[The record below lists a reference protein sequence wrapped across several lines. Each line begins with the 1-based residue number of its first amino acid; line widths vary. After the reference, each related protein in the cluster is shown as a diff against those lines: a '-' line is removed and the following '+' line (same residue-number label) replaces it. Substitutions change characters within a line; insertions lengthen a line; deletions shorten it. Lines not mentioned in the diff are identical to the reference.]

1 MSFIQ
6 NESTDSNDIENQF
19 NNGIKMIVNAYETQT
34 TFLSNEVIKLS
45 KDLEQKQNK
54 INELQELCQTL
65 LNQKNSY
72 ENNIKNLST
81 ENEKI
86 KEQLNNLL
94 IENNELKRVKQNIL
108 ATIENTNNNNNN
120 NSIQIKHNSKTLEQI
135 YKNNSYKI
143 LNGRNKLKEEYN
155 NSQNNI
161 NNKSLGS
168 NGYSERLFRTTLKKG
183 KTPINVNNFFNQ
195 NNKFINNN
203 NNNKLDNIS
212 ISNEYIKN
220 KNNKSFSV
228 EKMLNKTYYNKHL
241 TKQNSPNKINYVN
254 NSFSQK
260 NINDDNNN
268 NDNNNNSNETDFFKK
283 CREIMS
289 STDYANMLDIVHMFN
304 SKQINKQDTYTN
316 ILEILQKGR
325 YNSLLEGFNNLFS

>member
-45 KDLEQKQNK
+45 KELEQKQNK
-54 INELQELCQTL
+54 INELEELCQKL

-81 ENEKI
+81 ENEKL
-86 KEQLNNLL
+86 KEQLNNIL

-108 ATIENTNNNNNN
+108 ATIENTNNNN
-120 NSIQIKHNSKTLEQI
+120 SIQIKHNTKTLEQI

-168 NGYSERLFRTTLKKG
+168 NGYTERLFKTTLKKG

-203 NNNKLDNIS
+203 NKLDNIS
-212 ISNEYIKN
+212 VNNEYIKN
-220 KNNKSFSV
+220 KNMKNFKSFSV
-228 EKMLNKTYYNKHL
+228 EKMLNKTYYKKNL
-241 TKQNSPNKINYVN
+241 TNQNSPNRINYTNNN

-260 NINDDNNN
+260 NIND
-268 NDNNNNSNETDFFKK
+268 NNNNSNENDFFKK

-316 ILEILQKGR
+316 ILEILQKGG
-325 YNSLLEGFNNLFS
+325 YDSLIEGFNNLFS

>member
-45 KDLEQKQNK
+45 KELEQKQNN
-54 INELQELCQTL
+54 IHELEELCQKL

-81 ENEKI
+81 ENEKL
-86 KEQLNNLL
+86 KEQLNNIL

-108 ATIENTNNNNNN
+108 ATIENTNNNN
-120 NSIQIKHNSKTLEQI
+120 SIQIKHNTKTLEQI

-168 NGYSERLFRTTLKKG
+168 NGYTERLFKTTLKKG

-203 NNNKLDNIS
+203 NNKLDNIS
-212 ISNEYIKN
+212 VNNEYIKN
-220 KNNKSFSV
+220 KNMKNFKSFSV
-228 EKMLNKTYYNKHL
+228 EKMLNKTYYKKNL
-241 TKQNSPNKINYVN
+241 TNQNSPNRINYTNNN

-260 NINDDNNN
+260 NIND
-268 NDNNNNSNETDFFKK
+268 NNNNSNENDFFKK

-289 STDYANMLDIVHMFN
+289 STDYANMLDIIHMFN

-316 ILEILQKGR
+316 ILEILQKGF
-325 YNSLLEGFNNLFS
+325 YDSLIEEFNNLFS

>member
-34 TFLSNEVIKLS
+34 TFLSNEVVKLS
-45 KDLEQKQNK
+45 KELEQKQNK
-54 INELQELCQTL
+54 INELEELCQKL

-81 ENEKI
+81 ENEKL
-86 KEQLNNLL
+86 KEQLNNIL

-108 ATIENTNNNNNN
+108 ATIENTNNNN
-120 NSIQIKHNSKTLEQI
+120 SIQIKHNTKTLEQI

-168 NGYSERLFRTTLKKG
+168 NGYTERLFKTTLKKG

-203 NNNKLDNIS
+203 NNKLDNIS
-212 ISNEYIKN
+212 VNNEYIKN
-220 KNNKSFSV
+220 KNMKNFKSFSV
-228 EKMLNKTYYNKHL
+228 EKMLNKTYYKKNL
-241 TKQNSPNKINYVN
+241 TNQNSPNRINYTNNN

-260 NINDDNNN
+260 NINDNI
-268 NDNNNNSNETDFFKK
+268 NNNNSNENDFFKK

-289 STDYANMLDIVHMFN
+289 STDYANMLDIIHMFN

-316 ILEILQKGR
+316 ILEILQKGG
-325 YNSLLEGFNNLFS
+325 YDSLIEGFNNLFS

>member
-45 KDLEQKQNK
+45 KELEQKKNK
-54 INELQELCQTL
+54 INELEELCQKL

-81 ENEKI
+81 ENEKL
-86 KEQLNNLL
+86 KEQLNNIL

-108 ATIENTNNNNNN
+108 ATIENTNNNN
-120 NSIQIKHNSKTLEQI
+120 SIQIKHNTKTLEQI

-168 NGYSERLFRTTLKKG
+168 NGYTERLFKTTLKKG

-203 NNNKLDNIS
+203 N
-212 ISNEYIKN
+212 
-220 KNNKSFSV
+220 
-228 EKMLNKTYYNKHL
+228 
-241 TKQNSPNKINYVN
+241 
-254 NSFSQK
+254 SFSQK
-260 NINDDNNN
+260 NIND
-268 NDNNNNSNETDFFKK
+268 NNNNSNENDFFKK

-289 STDYANMLDIVHMFN
+289 STDYANMLDIAHMFN

-316 ILEILQKGR
+316 ILEILQKGG
-325 YNSLLEGFNNLFS
+325 YDSLIEGFNNLFS

>member
-45 KDLEQKQNK
+45 KELEQKQNK
-54 INELQELCQTL
+54 INELEELCQKL

-81 ENEKI
+81 ENEKL
-86 KEQLNNLL
+86 KEQLNNIL

-108 ATIENTNNNNNN
+108 ATIENTNNNN
-120 NSIQIKHNSKTLEQI
+120 SIQIKHNTKTLEQI

-168 NGYSERLFRTTLKKG
+168 NGYTERLFKTTLKKG

-203 NNNKLDNIS
+203 NNKLDNIS
-212 ISNEYIKN
+212 VNNEYIKN
-220 KNNKSFSV
+220 KNMKNFKSFSV
-228 EKMLNKTYYNKHL
+228 EKMLNKTYYKKNL
-241 TKQNSPNKINYVN
+241 TNQNSPNRINYTNNN

-260 NINDDNNN
+260 NIND
-268 NDNNNNSNETDFFKK
+268 NNNNSNENDFFKK

-289 STDYANMLDIVHMFN
+289 STDYANMLDIIHMFN

-316 ILEILQKGR
+316 ILEILQKGG
-325 YNSLLEGFNNLFS
+325 YDSLIEGFNNLFS

>member
-6 NESTDSNDIENQF
+6 NESTDSTDIENQF

-45 KDLEQKQNK
+45 KELEQKQNK
-54 INELQELCQTL
+54 INELEELCQKL

-81 ENEKI
+81 ENEKL
-86 KEQLNNLL
+86 KEQLNNIL

-108 ATIENTNNNNNN
+108 ATIENTNNNN
-120 NSIQIKHNSKTLEQI
+120 SIQIKHNTKTLEQI

-168 NGYSERLFRTTLKKG
+168 NGYTERLFKTTLKKG

-203 NNNKLDNIS
+203 NNKLDNIS
-212 ISNEYIKN
+212 VNNEYIKN
-220 KNNKSFSV
+220 KNMKNFKSFSV
-228 EKMLNKTYYNKHL
+228 EKMLNKTYYKKNL
-241 TKQNSPNKINYVN
+241 TNQNSPNRINYTNN

-260 NINDDNNN
+260 NINDNN
-268 NDNNNNSNETDFFKK
+268 NNNNSNENDFFKK

-289 STDYANMLDIVHMFN
+289 STDYANMLDIIHMFN

-316 ILEILQKGR
+316 ILEILQKGG
-325 YNSLLEGFNNLFS
+325 YDSLIEGFNNLFS

>member
-1 MSFIQ
+1 MLI
-6 NESTDSNDIENQF
+6 
-19 NNGIKMIVNAYETQT
+19 NAYETQT

-108 ATIENTNNNNNN
+108 ATIENTNNNN
-120 NSIQIKHNSKTLEQI
+120 SIQIKHNTKTLEQI

-168 NGYSERLFRTTLKKG
+168 NGYTERLFKTTLKKG

-203 NNNKLDNIS
+203 NNKLDNIS
-212 ISNEYIKN
+212 VNNEYIKN
-220 KNNKSFSV
+220 KNMKNFKSFSV
-228 EKMLNKTYYNKHL
+228 EKMLNKTYYKKNL
-241 TKQNSPNKINYVN
+241 TNQNSPNRINYTNN

-260 NINDDNNN
+260 NINDNNN
-268 NDNNNNSNETDFFKK
+268 KNNSNENDFFKK

-289 STDYANMLDIVHMFN
+289 STDYANMLDIIHMFN

-316 ILEILQKGR
+316 ILEILQKGL
-325 YNSLLEGFNNLFS
+325 YNSLIEGFKNLFA